1 MSINV
6 QMMRAINAVKGEF
19 TVKSIEHMDAAAA
32 EQLPRLDVSRYYTDT
47 KRGEQ

>member
-6 QMMRAINAVKGEF
+6 QMMRAINAVKAEF
-19 TVKSIEHMDAAAA
+19 TVQSIEHMDAAAA
-32 EQLPRLDVSRYYTDT
+32 QQLPRLDVSRYHTNT

>member
-6 QMMRAINAVKGEF
+6 QTLRAIKAVKAEF

-32 EQLPRLDVSRYYTDT
+32 QQLPRLDVSRYYTDT

>member
-6 QMMRAINAVKGEF
+6 QMMRAINAVKAEF
-19 TVKSIEHMDAAAA
+19 TVQSIEHMDAAAA
-32 EQLPRLDVSRYYTDT
+32 RQLPRLDVSRYHTIT